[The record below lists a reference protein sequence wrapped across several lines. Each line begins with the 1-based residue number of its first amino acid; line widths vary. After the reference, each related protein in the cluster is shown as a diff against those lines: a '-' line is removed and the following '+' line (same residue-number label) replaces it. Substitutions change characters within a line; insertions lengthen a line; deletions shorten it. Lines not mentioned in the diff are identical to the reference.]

1 MDKRETKFTPGPW
14 VVTPDGCYIYA
25 PAFGTKIAD
34 CRYAINRKYPG
45 NVALLG
51 AAPELLEALESIVRF
66 MRPLR
71 QTHISQ
77 ACLDQCT
84 AAIRKAKGEL

>member
-14 VVTPDGCYIYA
+14 VVTPDGWYIYA

-51 AAPELLEALESIVRF
+51 AAPEMYKALEDCIEQITALCSADDV
-66 MRPLR
+66 PD
-71 QTHISQ
+71 S
-77 ACLDQCT
+77 AK